1 MLIRN
6 LTKPSVRT
14 TRRGFTLLE
23 ILVVAAIIVVLAG
36 VGGYYLLPQVDVA
49 KEKVAKAQVMG
60 DLTTAVQSYKL
71 NTGNYPASLE
81 ALTVQSENG
90 DPPLLK
96 HDAIISPFGAMYD
109 YNPAGPNNGG
119 MQPDISCTTPGGKTI
134 GNWSKN

>member
-1 MLIRN
+1 MVAKN
-6 LTKPSVRT
+6 LNKTSVRT

-49 KEKVAKAQVMG
+49 KERVAKAQVMG

-71 NTGNYPASLE
+71 NTGNYPQTLQE
-81 ALTVQSENG
+81 LTVTGQNG

-96 HDAIISPFGAMYD
+96 PDAIISPFGQVYD

-119 MQPDISCTTPGGKTI
+119 MQPD
-134 GNWSKN
+134 